1 MMKRLILFTFLCI
14 VYIKLYSGKGVKMER
29 LIIPD
34 GYKSS
39 LDVVKTQKAIKDIKD
54 FFQTNL
60 AYALNLSRVSAPLF
74 VKKSSGLN
82 DNLSGVERPVSFNT
96 LEEQDSELEIVQ
108 SLAKWKRM
116 ALLKYDFEPNTG
128 LYADMNAIRRDE
140 ICDNTHS
147 YYVDQW
153 DWEKVITEDMRTME
167 YLEMVVRKIYGVFVQ
182 TDDFITYH
190 YPQYSHFLPP
200 EITFITSQELYD
212 LYPDLTA
219 EEREN
224 AFVKEKGAIFV
235 SQIGHNLS
243 HGKPHDGR
251 APDYDDWNLNGDI
264 IIYNPILDS
273 GLEMS
278 SMGIRVDPSSLIRQL
293 KEKNEMR
300 RLELEYHSMLADGK
314 LPLTIGGGIGQ
325 SRMCM
330 LFMQKAHIGEVQAS
344 IWPENMMRACE
355 NAGIH
360 LL

>member
-1 MMKRLILFTFLCI
+1 
-14 VYIKLYSGKGVKMER
+14 MEK
-29 LIIPD
+29 LIIPE
-34 GYKSS
+34 GYTSS
-39 LDVVKTQKAIKDIKD
+39 LDVVKTQKAIKEIKD

-82 DNLSGVERPVSFNT
+82 DNLSGIERPVSFET
-96 LEEQDSELEIVQ
+96 IEVKETELEIVQ
-108 SLAKWKRM
+108 SLAKWKRL
-116 ALLKYDFEPNTG
+116 ALKRYGFEPNTG

-153 DWEKVITEDMRTME
+153 DWEKVITEDMRTID
-167 YLEMVVRKIYGVFVQ
+167 YLHMVVKKIYNVFVQ

-190 YPQYSHFLPP
+190 YPQYHHFLPH
-200 EITFITSQELYD
+200 EITFINSQELLD
-212 LYPDLTA
+212 LYPDLDPV
-219 EEREN
+219 EREN
-224 AFVKEKGAIFV
+224 AFVKEKGAIFIT
-235 SQIGHNLS
+235 QIGGKLS
-243 HGKPHDGR
+243 NGQPHDGR
-251 APDYDDWNLNGDI
+251 SPDYDDWELNGDL

-278 SMGIRVDPSSLIRQL
+278 SMGIRVDPDSLIKQL
-293 KEKNEMR
+293 KETGEMQ
-300 RLELEYHSMLADGK
+300 RLELDYHSMLVDGK

-344 IWPENMMRACE
+344 VWPEPMMRACE

>member
-1 MMKRLILFTFLCI
+1 MFSNHIFILEYIGSAFT
-14 VYIKLYSGKGVKMER
+14 KKGVNMQN

-39 LDVVKTQKAIKDIKD
+39 LDVIKTQKAIKEIKD
-54 FFQTNL
+54 FFQNSL

-74 VKKSSGLN
+74 VKRSSGLN
-82 DNLSGVERPVSFNT
+82 DNLSGIERPVSFDT
-96 LEEQDSELEIVQ
+96 LEEHDSELEIVQ
-108 SLAKWKRM
+108 SLAKWKRL

-140 ICDNTHS
+140 VCDNTHS

-153 DWEKVITEDMRTME
+153 DWEKVITKDMRTLD
-167 YLEMVVRKIYGVFVQ
+167 YLYEVVRKIYSVFVQ

-190 YPQYSHFLPP
+190 YPQYEHFLPD
-200 EITFITSQELYD
+200 EITMITAQELYD
-212 LYPDLTA
+212 LYPDLEP

-224 AFVKEKGAIFV
+224 AFVKEKGAIFI
-235 SQIGHNLS
+235 SQIGGKLS
-243 HGKPHDGR
+243 NGEPHDGR
-251 APDYDDWNLNGDI
+251 APDYDDWELNGDI
-264 IIYNPILDS
+264 ILYNPILDS
-273 GLEMS
+273 GLELS
-278 SMGIRVDPSSLIRQL
+278 SMGIRVDPSSLIKQL
-293 KEKNEMR
+293 KEKNEMQ

-330 LFMQKAHIGEVQAS
+330 IFMQKAHIGEVQAS
-344 IWPENMMRACE
+344 IWPEPMMRACE
-355 NAGIH
+355 NSGIH